1 MPVQLYETLF
11 LIDSTRLAAEPDAV
25 RATLHAAVEKHGGK
39 IEVTRPWD
47 DRKLTYPIQKQKK
60 GSFHIL
66 YYRLESRLQIELDH
80 DFKLNEN
87 LLRWLTI
94 HIPAKWETAMLDVAH
109 NDHSAGFALRGIQ
122 DDPSPTDGT
131 PPLNIGEGGLP
142 MGEAVAAA
150 TGGRRPRMPSRELAE
165 KGE

>member
-11 LIDSTRLAAEPDAV
+11 LVDSTRLASEPDAV
-25 RATLHAAVEKHGGK
+25 RATLHAAIEKHGGK

-60 GSFHIL
+60 GAFHIV
-66 YYRLESRLQIELDH
+66 YYRLESRTQLELDR

-94 HIPAKWETAMLDVAH
+94 MIPPKWADAMMDIAH
-109 NDHSAGFALRGIQ
+109 NDHGAAFALRGIQ
-122 DDPSPTDGT
+122 DEPSPTDGT
-131 PPLNIGEGGLP
+131 PVLNLGEGGLP

-150 TGGRRPRMPSRELAE
+150 TGGRRPRPRDAGPE
-165 KGE
+165 KPE

>member
-11 LIDSTRLAAEPDAV
+11 LIDSTKLAIEPDAV
-25 RATLHAAVEKHGGK
+25 RATLHASVEKHAGK

-60 GSFHIL
+60 GSFHII
-66 YYRLESRLQIELDH
+66 YYRLESKLQSELDR

-87 LLRWLTI
+87 LLRWMTI
-94 HIPAKWETAMLDVAH
+94 HIPAKWEQSMLDVAH
-109 NDHSAGFALRGIQ
+109 NDHGAAFYLRGIQ
-122 DDPSPTDGT
+122 DEPSPTDGT
-131 PPLNIGEGGLP
+131 PILNLGEGGVLP

-150 TGGRRPRMPSRELAE
+150 TGGRRPRPRDADAKPE
-165 KGE
+165 